1 MSSEIFVGR
10 ADELAAMTAELE
22 RARAGQPRVLWLSGP
37 AGIGK
42 STLIR
47 RFAAERP
54 DVRMLRAG
62 GDEAE
67 TGLPYGVVAQL
78 LADVPR
84 RLLRPLLRA
93 GPSPEADPL
102 AVGAELLAVLG
113 ELENPGPVVLV
124 LDDAQWMDDASA
136 RALVFAVRRLRR
148 DQVLVVL
155 GTRDG
160 LPASWERIPREH
172 LPITGLRAEEIV
184 ELAGTA
190 GGPALSPAAGRRLRD
205 HTDGH
210 PLHVRSLLTELSPA
224 ELADTSRILP
234 APRSFAALVLVRVA
248 KLGTSGQGLVLA
260 AAVLGTRCALA
271 DAVALAGVPDPLDG
285 LDEAVRAG
293 LLTEVLSDTG
303 HDIAF
308 AHELVRA
315 AVYADLS
322 PARRHALHRA
332 AAERLDGDAALQHR
346 IAAAVGSDPE
356 LAEELAA
363 RGRAGLDGGRW
374 RQAADRLVA
383 AAELSEIPAERSARL
398 AAAVGA
404 MITDGD
410 LGRALRYEP
419 DLRAGGHAAVLG
431 RLEAMTGRFA
441 AARETLTAALAAGID
456 DAGAAVHL
464 ALVALIE
471 GDAAAAAERAREALA
486 NDPPPEVVGLARFVR
501 VVGLA
506 ASGRRSTARDE
517 LAHPPPTADPDE
529 FEALSG
535 LMALWDDDPAG
546 AAAILAGLVRD
557 GSSPASVRARV
568 LLLGHLSE
576 AQYRVGDWDAAAT
589 NGALAVS
596 LARDAGVMLGA
607 GVANGLASYVV
618 ASRGAWDVATER
630 VEASTTAAA
639 VLPWWGARLYAASA
653 QAVLA
658 QARGDHAGMEKALRA
673 YADPTVRG
681 GVVRLGALPW
691 RALHVE
697 SLLGL
702 HRVAE
707 AEAALVAL
715 EERSPV
721 WSAVDAARL
730 RCAVTEIRAP
740 GRARAAYADAIAAT
754 EHLPA
759 ELPRARLETA
769 YGRHLLDAGDRR
781 GAVDLLRTAY
791 ERLERLGAAPFLA
804 RCAELLHAAGLH
816 PTATGGALALTAQE
830 LAVARLVA
838 EGRTNQ
844 EAGAALFVTSR
855 TVAFHLSNIY
865 AKLGVSSRR
874 ELAARLS

>member
-1 MSSEIFVGR
+1 VSSEIFVGR
-10 ADELAAMTAELE
+10 ADELAAMTAELD

-54 DVRMLRAG
+54 EVRMLWAG

-78 LADVPR
+78 LAEVPR
-84 RLLRPLLRA
+84 RLLGPLLRT

-136 RALVFAVRRLRR
+136 RALVFVVRRLRR

-160 LPASWERIPREH
+160 LPACWERIPREH

-224 ELADTSRILP
+224 ELTDTSRILP

-308 AHELVRA
+308 THELVRA

-363 RGRAGLDGGRW
+363 RGRADLEGGRW

-383 AAELSEIPAERSARL
+383 AAELSDIPAERSARL
-398 AAAVGA
+398 ATAVGA

-419 DLRAGGHAAVLG
+419 DLRASGHAAVLG

-441 AARETLTAALAAGID
+441 AARDTLTAALAASDD
-456 DAGAAVHL
+456 DAGAATHL

-471 GDAAAAAERAREALA
+471 GDAAAAAERAGEALA
-486 NDPPPEVVGLARFVR
+486 NDPPPEVIGLARFVR
-501 VVGLA
+501 VVGLV
-506 ASGRRSTARDE
+506 ASGRRTKAREE
-517 LAHPPPTADPDE
+517 LAHPPPAADAAE
-529 FEALSG
+529 SEALSG
-535 LMALWDDDPAG
+535 LIALWSDDAAD

-576 AQYRVGDWDAAAT
+576 AQYRVGDWEAAAT

-607 GVANGLASYVV
+607 GVANGLASYVA

-639 VLPWWGARLYAASA
+639 MLPWWGARLYAASA

-673 YADPTVRG
+673 YTEPTARG
-681 GVVRLGALPW
+681 GVDRFGTLPW

-697 SLLGL
+697 ALLGL
-702 HRVAE
+702 HRVDE

-730 RCAVTEIRAP
+730 RCAITEIRTP
-740 GRARAAYADAIAAT
+740 DRARAAYADALAAT
-754 EHLPA
+754 EHVPA

-804 RCAELLHAAGLH
+804 QCAELLHAAGLH

-844 EAGAALFVTSR
+844 ETGAALFVTSR